1 MPQSKVMESHGKR
14 VLWIHLS
21 VSFLDFVFF
30 SCSQYSISQKEKAD
44 IGVVLSNKLSGFSL

>member
-1 MPQSKVMESHGKR
+1 MLQSKVMESNGKR

-30 SCSQYSISQKEKAD
+30 SCSQYSVSKKEKAD
-44 IGVVLSNKLSGFSL
+44 TEIVLSNKLSGFSL